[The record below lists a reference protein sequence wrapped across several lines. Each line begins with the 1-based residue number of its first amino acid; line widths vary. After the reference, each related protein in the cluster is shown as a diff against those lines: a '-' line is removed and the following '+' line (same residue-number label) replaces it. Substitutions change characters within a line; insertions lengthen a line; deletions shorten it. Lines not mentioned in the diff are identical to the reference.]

1 MGGHA
6 AGSRLGAA
14 GILEQGI
21 EVVFWGAD
29 AGQVTIRDN
38 SGAIDPNNNGVFG
51 LTAPA
56 WSSPTARADSI

>member
-1 MGGHA
+1 M
-6 AGSRLGAA
+6 
-14 GILEQGI
+14 
-21 EVVFWGAD
+21 VFWGAD

-38 SGAIDPNNNGVFG
+38 SGVIDPDNNGVFG